1 MKLFSKPPKVNTTVA
16 ITYQIGW
23 FTHQHLITIDSFEVK
38 VLQSELNL
46 MNTTS
51 LISYTIKGTLKK
63 DSMYIPYIQKAHH
76 SEELI
81 NTHTDFYNDTKKEEI
96 DACIRITPV
105 VGISNKKRGERNTI
119 IPFEFTNQYLIKSL
133 HWGENSIQFSC
144 VNFSTCIHLH
154 QKK

>member
-1 MKLFSKPPKVNTTVA
+1 MKLFSKAPKANTTVE

-23 FTHQHLITIDSFEVK
+23 FAHQQLLKIDSFEVK

-46 MNTTS
+46 MNSTS

-63 DSMYIPYIQKAHH
+63 DSIYMPYIQKAHH

-81 NTHTDFYNDTKKEEI
+81 NTHTDFYNETKNKVV

-105 VGISNKKRGERNTI
+105 VGINNKKRGEKDTI
-119 IPFEFTNQYLIKSL
+119 IPFKFTNQYLIKSL

-144 VNFSTCIHLH
+144 GNFSTCIHLH